1 MKVAEPVATPIDE
14 FDKLYDEVVHSPTP
28 INIDVSL
35 LNPKV
40 DDPEKLESKFKEIIH
55 DYEEQ
60 PLPIDVEMKKS
71 KIPFLKRISQQEADD
86 EGRSDKI
93 VAARDKVRMRY
104 SADLNDVKLE
114 EAADSDVECIKAD
127 DTVKAKESDDRS
139 ESDDQNDVKTEIVND
154 ITVYDENNVKTEE
167 LVCKN
172 IIVGNEEENYPVT
185 TENIRQ
191 TKTIVA
197 TSLKKNEE
205 NDITK
210 VVGSRTVTEV
220 TTDERIIK
228 ENTKGQM
235 TEENIQKDFIKIAIP
250 VYEHTENIETQKTV
264 EVKNVLSYTS
274 SYDDLQLNKF
284 EANVEIIE
292 INNKP
297 VITEIFNNAEQ
308 SSVEIVN
315 TCETPFISEIP
326 EALHEIQEI
335 EDTKTVMKEKDSST
349 EDLAKLR
356 GKVGR
361 LISKMGLHEPI
372 KHDNLANEVP
382 EKKSVMSKIAMFE
395 VRLPRFVIPS
405 QT

>member
-197 TSLKKNEE
+197 TALKKNEE